1 MKLFKDKKTF
11 YFLLGRILFRY
22 GIIFLI
28 ASWIVWDYSFSSS
41 KVSFDA
47 ATSEHQCQLEIT
59 PSQLTIKIDNSLD
72 LFLSQTECQLS
83 MFGKK
88 Y

>member
-1 MKLFKDKKTF
+1 VKLFKDKKSF

-28 ASWIVWDYSFSSS
+28 ASWVVWDYSFSSS
-41 KVSFDA
+41 KILFNATVFDKECIA
-47 ATSEHQCQLEIT
+47 EITTGSLTLKVGDTFDMFVTQDEHQL
-59 PSQLTIKIDNSLD
+59 LL
-72 LFLSQTECQLS
+72 
-83 MFGKK
+83 FGKK